1 MPTQVPPWCPGGVRR
16 WLVRWGV
23 LAVVL
28 LGMSGGVVAQ
38 DGAEPRVLVTTVD
51 ATITPVIADHI
62 EDGIARA
69 EREGYDAYV
78 IRLDTP
84 GGLDTSMRAIVQD
97 ILGAEVPV
105 VVYISP
111 RGARGASAGA
121 IITFS
126 AHVAAMAPGTT
137 IGAATPVSGETGED
151 LEAKIVNEAAAYA
164 EDLAE
169 LRGRDVEFAGDTVT
183 DGRAASSTVA
193 LELGAVDLIA
203 SSTDELLEEIDGR
216 AVLVGNPTR
225 DVTLRTAGAQVD
237 VHDLGGLRT
246 IQQFLADPNIAF
258 LLLSIGTL
266 GLIYEL
272 ASPGLGVGGALGLTF
287 VMLAMF
293 GLAVLPVDIV
303 GVLFLALAV
312 VLFVA
317 ELFAPGLGL
326 AAAGGVLALTLSG
339 IFLIDDTPGLE
350 LSVAVVLPT
359 AIIVGLFVI
368 VAGRLALRARR
379 APSRTTGTGV
389 LVGQHVQASVS
400 DHRTQAFVAGAW
412 WMVRPRD
419 RANPIRDGAP
429 LVVVDVDGLEL
440 VVDPATAATTL
451 DQIQENPT

>member
-1 MPTQVPPWCPGGVRR
+1 M
-16 WLVRWGV
+16 RWGV

-28 LGMSGGVVAQ
+28 LGLSGGVFAQ
-38 DGAEPRVLVTTVD
+38 DGADPRVLVTTVE
-51 ATITPVIADHI
+51 ATITPVIAGHI
-62 EDGIARA
+62 KDGIAVA

-78 IRLDTP
+78 IQLDTP
-84 GGLDTSMRAIVQD
+84 GGLDTSMRSIVQD
-97 ILGAEVPV
+97 ILDAEVPV

-121 IITFS
+121 IITFA
-126 AHVAAMAPGTT
+126 AHVAVMAPGTT
-137 IGAATPVSGETGED
+137 IGAATPVSGESGDD
-151 LEAKIVNEAAAYA
+151 LEAKVVNEAAAYA

-169 LRGRDVEFAGDTVT
+169 LRDRDVEFARETVT
-183 DGRAASSTVA
+183 DGRASSSTEA
-193 LELGAVDLIA
+193 LELGAVDLVA
-203 SSTDELLEEIDGR
+203 SSTDQLLDEIDGR
-216 AVLVGNPTR
+216 TVSVGNPTR

-237 VHDLGGLRT
+237 VHDLGVLRT
-246 IQQFLADPNIAF
+246 IQQFLADPTIAF

-272 ASPGLGVGGALGLTF
+272 ASPGLGVGGMLGLTF
-287 VMLAMF
+287 ILLAMF

-303 GVLFLALAV
+303 GVVFLVLAAV
-312 VLFVA
+312 MFVA

-350 LSVAVVLPT
+350 LSLAVVLPT
-359 AIIVGLFVI
+359 AVVVGLFVV
-368 VAGRLALRARR
+368 VASRLALRARR

-389 LVGQHVQASVS
+389 LVGQRALASVS
-400 DHRTQAFVAGAW
+400 DHHAQSFVAGAW
-412 WMVRPRD
+412 WTVRPRD
-419 RANPIRDGAP
+419 PAIPIHDGAT

-440 VVDPATAATTL
+440 VVDPVTEVTDGETL